1 MQNCLAFSLVR
12 TAALRT
18 KPDFSLDVPS
28 SPTHGDTLTRFSTL
42 CEALAGCRSCVWS
55 VRQCP
60 CYEVLR
66 ARDAYLRIYMRGR
79 SQLCWSR
86 HVTPHRHHNCQQN
99 SRGTVSLTNTG
110 KLILTQSNITHYHSC
125 HITYLKAGLS
135 YSYQA
140 VKERLELPEL
150 KKRGIAPVLVLMCHM
165 KSPRG
170 SFLCQA
176 ID

>member
-1 MQNCLAFSLVR
+1 MNDNDLNGLLLEPVAQRVYVGVHVCSVCEVDWIRVQNCLAFSLVR

-18 KPDFSLDVPS
+18 EPDFSLDVPS

-79 SQLCWSR
+79 SQLCWGR
-86 HVTPHRHHNCQQN
+86 HVTPHKHHNCQQN
-99 SRGTVSLTNTG
+99 SRGTVSLTNAG
-110 KLILTQSNITHYHSC
+110 KLILTRCNGSNTLVIS
-125 HITYLKAGLS
+125 HI
-135 YSYQA
+135 
-140 VKERLELPEL
+140 
-150 KKRGIAPVLVLMCHM
+150 
-165 KSPRG
+165 
-170 SFLCQA
+170 
-176 ID
+176 